1 MTAHR
6 FPAGAQRLRRRRP
19 LVPSLLALALV
30 ASGAVTVLAVAGP
43 AAAAPAAGWIRV
55 THLSPDTPEVDVY
68 LTAFDDPDFEQV
80 LESVGYGA
88 LAPYQRV
95 APGFYSVS
103 MRGAGAPADS
113 PAVISTDVRVR
124 KGGAYT
130 VAGVGRNANLELR
143 VLTDDLTAPPRR
155 EAKVRVVQGSSVASV
170 VDVQAVGGPA
180 IARGAKFATT
190 SDYANVPAGRTRVRI
205 SPQEGDARAVT
216 ETFRLRGGVVYS
228 LLVLDQR
235 DGVKV
240 ELGVDSTSASGQSPV
255 GGVETGLGGTATAP
269 VADRATTG
277 STGPLAV
284 LSGLLTVLLAG
295 LWVGVVR
302 GRGHGLRRAVRPT
315 R

>member
-1 MTAHR
+1 MTTQPVAL
-6 FPAGAQRLRRRRP
+6 PASARRRHRRLLP
-19 LVPSLLALALV
+19 ALLALAV
-30 ASGAVTVLAVAGP
+30 AAVPAVVLTTSSP
-43 AAAAPAAGWIRV
+43 ASAAPRAGWIRV
-55 THLSPDTPEVDVY
+55 AHLSPDTPKVDVY
-68 LTAFDDPDFEQV
+68 LTAFDDPDFEKV
-80 LESVGYGA
+80 LPSVGYGA

-113 PAVISTDVRVR
+113 PAVISTDIRVR
-124 KGGAYT
+124 NGGAYT

-143 VLTDDLTAPPRR
+143 VLTDDLRAPGNRKAR
-155 EAKVRVVQGSSVASV
+155 VRVVQASGNATV
-170 VDVQAVGGPA
+170 VDLRVVGGPA
-180 IARGAKFATT
+180 IASGAEFATT
-190 SDYANVPAGRTRVRI
+190 SDYTNVPAGRTRVRI
-205 SPQEGDARAVT
+205 SPQEGDVPAVT
-216 ETFRLRGGVVYS
+216 KAFRLRGGVVYS

-235 DGVKV
+235 NGIKV

-269 VADRATTG
+269 DRAATG

-284 LSGLLTVLLAG
+284 LGGLLAALLAG

-302 GRGHGLRRAVRPT
+302 GRGHGLHRAVWPT